1 MNLLAPKFIKA
12 EFSIF
17 AKNLIV
23 YNTYLLNNGIR
34 IIHKSVDSDVA
45 HCGIIINTGTRDEA
59 ENEHGIAHLTEHMLF
74 KGTKRRR
81 AFHVLSRMDDV
92 GGEMDAWT
100 TKEETCISASFLNEF
115 YERAIELIN
124 DVIFNSVFPPREIEK
139 EREVIIDEINS
150 YKDSPAES
158 IFDDFEDLIYPKH
171 PLGRNILG
179 TKKLLEKYTDL
190 NIKNFISEKYNTD
203 QMVICSIGK
212 IKFERLIKYCE
223 KYFGTNPANYRNFKR
238 ISFSDNIAVNKSL
251 KKNTHQAH
259 VITGTYA
266 YPFNDIK
273 RLPLFLITNL
283 LAGPAMNSR
292 LNMSLREKRGISYNI
307 EANYTPYED
316 TGNFNIYFGCDKEN
330 IELANDLVFKELEL
344 LKSKKMGPVQLSKTK
359 KQLIGQIAIGSEINS
374 SMLLSMGKTYLIYNQ
389 IETLKE
395 TIKEIESVTASQISE
410 VANEL
415 FNRDKFSS
423 LIYY

>member
-1 MNLLAPKFIKA
+1 M
-12 EFSIF
+12 
-17 AKNLIV
+17 
-23 YNTYLLNNGIR
+23 
-34 IIHKSVDSDVA
+34 
-45 HCGIIINTGTRDEA
+45 IINTGTRDEDI
-59 ENEHGIAHLTEHMLF
+59 NEHGIAHFTEHMLF

-158 IFDDFEDLIYPKH
+158 IFDDFEELIYPKH

-190 NIKNFISEKYNTD
+190 DIKKFISEKYNTD
-203 QMVICSIGK
+203 QMVFCSIGK
-212 IKFERLIKYCE
+212 IKFEKLLKHCE
-223 KYFGTNPANYRNFKR
+223 NYFGANPANPRNYKR
-238 ISFSDNIAVNKSL
+238 TAFSEFIAINKCV
-251 KKNTHQAH
+251 KGKTHQAH

-266 YPFNDIK
+266 YPFRNEK

-292 LNMSLREKRGISYNI
+292 LNLSLREKKGISYNI

-316 TGNFNIYFGCDKEN
+316 TGNFNIYFGCDKTN
-330 IELANDLVFKELEL
+330 IQIATEIIFKELDI
-344 LKSKKMGPVQLSKTK
+344 LKKSKMGPIQFLKAK

-374 SMLLSMGKTYLIYNQ
+374 NLLLSMGKTYLIYNQ
-389 IETLKE
+389 VETLKE
-395 TIKEIESVTASQISE
+395 TIKEIESVTSSQILE

-415 FNRDKFSS
+415 FNRDKFST
-423 LIYY
+423 LIYQ

>member
-1 MNLLAPKFIKA
+1 M
-12 EFSIF
+12 
-17 AKNLIV
+17 
-23 YNTYLLNNGIR
+23 YNTYLLHNGIR
-34 IIHKSVDSDVA
+34 IIHKTVDSDVA
-45 HCGIIINTGTRDEA
+45 HCGIIINTGTRDE
-59 ENEHGIAHLTEHMLF
+59 EINEHGIAHLTEHMLF
-74 KGTKRRR
+74 KGTNKRR

-115 YERAIELIN
+115 YERAVELIN
-124 DVIFNSVFPPREIEK
+124 DVIFHSVFPPKEIEK

-158 IFDDFEDLIYPKH
+158 IFDDFEDLIYPNH
-171 PLGRNILG
+171 SLGRNILG
-179 TKKLLEKYTDL
+179 TKKLLEKYTDV
-190 NIKNFISEKYNTD
+190 NIKKFITEKYNTD
-203 QMVICSIGK
+203 QMVFCSIGK
-212 IKFERLIKYCE
+212 IKFDKLIKYCE
-223 KYFGTNPANYRNFKR
+223 KYFGSNPPNHRNFKR
-238 ISFSDNIAVNKSL
+238 VSFLDRVAVSKSF

-266 YPFNDIK
+266 YPFNDMK

-330 IELANDLVFKELEL
+330 VDIATELLFKELDL
-344 LKSKKMGPVQLSKTK
+344 LKFKPMGPVQLSKTK

-374 SMLLSMGKTYLIYNQ
+374 NILLSMGKTYLIYNQ

-395 TIKEIESVTASQISE
+395 TIKEIESVTASQIVE
-410 VANEL
+410 VANEI
-415 FNRDKFSS
+415 FNRDKFST
-423 LIYY
+423 LIYH